1 MASRPLFLDFALLG
15 FAPLVL
21 VLLGLFFLPT
31 ESGAGDRAAFAP
43 RPAEDPA
50 ASLKEKKRKGNRL
63 GSSVVS
69 GFGGRLSARAFVAH
83 LAETAGASA
92 SDAER
97 RSFRRIRKA
106 LFFPKTKQ
114 NSYLR
119 FLLGKGGAA
128 VVVPGVL
135 GEGRFYAL
143 GFVLFLTEVSGGTE
157 LGLIVG
163 GAGLR
168 LCPFLFR
175 NSRRPVCGVLCACL
189 SGWVGP
195 CCSCPR
201 RWLVAGGGVSLCRGS

>member
-21 VLLGLFFLPT
+21 VLMGIFFLPT

-106 LFFPKTKQ
+106 LFFSKTKQ

-119 FLLGKGGAA
+119 FLLGKGGGRPWLCQAFLARAA
-128 VVVPGVL
+128 FTPS
-135 GEGRFYAL
+135 
-143 GFVLFLTEVSGGTE
+143 VSF
-157 LGLIVG
+157 
-163 GAGLR
+163 
-168 LCPFLFR
+168 CS
-175 NSRRPVCGVLCACL
+175 SRRY
-189 SGWVGP
+189 
-195 CCSCPR
+195 
-201 RWLVAGGGVSLCRGS
+201 LVARNWV

>member
-21 VLLGLFFLPT
+21 VLLGLFFYPQNRERGIVRPLP
-31 ESGAGDRAAFAP
+31 RARRKTRPP
-43 RPAEDPA
+43 R
-50 ASLKEKKRKGNRL
+50 LKKRKENRL

-106 LFFPKTKQ
+106 LFFSKTKQ

-119 FLLGKGGAA
+119 FLLGKGGRPWLCQAFLARAA
-128 VVVPGVL
+128 FTPS
-135 GEGRFYAL
+135 
-143 GFVLFLTEVSGGTE
+143 VSF
-157 LGLIVG
+157 
-163 GAGLR
+163 
-168 LCPFLFR
+168 CS
-175 NSRRPVCGVLCACL
+175 SRRY
-189 SGWVGP
+189 
-195 CCSCPR
+195 
-201 RWLVAGGGVSLCRGS
+201 LVARNWV